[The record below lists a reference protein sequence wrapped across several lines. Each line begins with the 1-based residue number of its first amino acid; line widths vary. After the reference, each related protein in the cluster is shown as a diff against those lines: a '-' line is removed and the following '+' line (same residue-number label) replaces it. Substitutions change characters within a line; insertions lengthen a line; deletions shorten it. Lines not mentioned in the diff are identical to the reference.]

1 MHLRDYINE
10 KLMDLIENT
19 KIFEMAI
26 SRSKYTDRLYN
37 MVNQII
43 ENWCLIRYCT
53 LTNSNLDLRAHW
65 CSELSSHLFSI
76 YYEKLKDDKSFNI
89 KLKATKKT
97 YLEEAELD
105 TWDEKIHNIIKRK
118 FNKEQLND
126 NHIIDN
132 VVKDFMSNIEY
143 ICELV
148 ATKHSKQSEKTL
160 EKYIYEEI

>member
-1 MHLRDYINE
+1 M
-10 KLMDLIENT
+10 
-19 KIFEMAI
+19 
-26 SRSKYTDRLYN
+26 
-37 MVNQII
+37 
-43 ENWCLIRYCT
+43 
-53 LTNSNLDLRAHW
+53 
-65 CSELSSHLFSI
+65 
-76 YYEKLKDDKSFNI
+76 
-89 KLKATKKT
+89 
-97 YLEEAELD
+97 D